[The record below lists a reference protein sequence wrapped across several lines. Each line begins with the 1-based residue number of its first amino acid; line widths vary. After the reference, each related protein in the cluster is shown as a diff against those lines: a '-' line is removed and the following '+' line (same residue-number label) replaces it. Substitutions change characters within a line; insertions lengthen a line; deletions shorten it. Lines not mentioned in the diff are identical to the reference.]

1 MKSISIIQRITASFG
16 VLILLL
22 ILLVLLAWHSGL
34 RLGGQVETLSTGVAP
49 TLVQSRTVT
58 RILFSEDKALRSLL
72 SQQEAAVVRR
82 DVSQLENWQQQFN
95 QALDQLK
102 LKAAHF
108 PGVQEKIASLR
119 EQQDIYWQQALQ
131 LVNDYAANLEQQA
144 ALLKQNTL
152 ASHGKQFAAELN
164 MLVSTLGAHY
174 TVGLSRSLIEN
185 VELMVANTQESLNQH
200 DPQTVSQRL
209 QANRALA
216 SKVQAQRKELADAL
230 SKQES
235 AFGGSIDFE
244 GSVGGKLTALLN
256 DTTADQGVLARH
268 LQLTE
273 QSQQLRN
280 QSEQS
285 ARIIDAVLAELGD
298 VDGVIDDQLQQAV
311 TQTGSVLTQ
320 LKLALLIGLLVSL
333 SVAALVL
340 WRVIAAIRLPLR
352 QTLTMLQGLTDG
364 DMTRRIAYQKSD
376 EFGQLARGINALAN
390 QMRDM
395 LEQVVTSAHELGTV
409 AERNQTTL
417 QLTNQQLEQQRTET
431 ASVATAMVE
440 MEHTVADVAKAAHQ
454 SMESVVRVTEQA
466 YAGRQIS
473 DSNIQRINRLADE
486 LGASQ
491 QVIERVHGLSV
502 NIGGILD
509 VISQIAEQTNLLAL
523 NAAIEAARAGEQGRG
538 FAVVADEVRS
548 LARRTADA
556 TTEIQSMINALQQS
570 VGAAVEAIRISG
582 QAMSDCTNESEQ
594 AKQAMDAIAL
604 ALQEV
609 TDMSSQIAAAAEEQ
623 QCTSA
628 EIARNLNNINVIA
641 EQNRQEIDKVADTSD
656 QLRQLS
662 TTQRQLVSRFTL

>member
-102 LKAAHF
+102 LKATHF

-119 EQQDIYWQQALQ
+119 EQQDIYWQQARQ

-174 TVGLSRSLIEN
+174 TVGLSRSLIDN

-256 DTTADQGVLARH
+256 DTTTDQGVLARH

-320 LKLALLIGLLVSL
+320 LKLALLIGLLISL

-538 FAVVADEVRS
+538 FAVVADEVRNLAS
-548 LARRTADA
+548 RTREATDEISGMIQSIQRETGNAISTMEHGNTLMQEGLSRNADVASALARIDEQSRSAGQQFAAITTATQEQSSTA
-556 TTEIQSMINALQQS
+556 TLLSSNLQS
-570 VGAAVEAIRISG
+570 
-582 QAMSDCTNESEQ
+582 
-594 AKQAMDAIAL
+594 IAL
-604 ALQEV
+604 ANSEQREV
-609 TDMSSQIAAAAEEQ
+609 VSNLAITAKELETLAAG
-623 QCTSA
+623 
-628 EIARNLNNINVIA
+628 
-641 EQNRQEIDKVADTSD
+641 
-656 QLRQLS
+656 LRHE
-662 TTQRQLVSRFTL
+662 VDRFR